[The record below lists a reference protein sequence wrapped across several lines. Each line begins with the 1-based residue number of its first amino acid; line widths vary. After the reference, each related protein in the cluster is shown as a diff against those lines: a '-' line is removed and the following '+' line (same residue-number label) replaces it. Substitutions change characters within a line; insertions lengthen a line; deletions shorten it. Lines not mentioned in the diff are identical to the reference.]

1 MNGTRELGLPAS
13 TLALE
18 MDRKRPPHSA
28 TQGDDF
34 EALTGFE
41 VHDVKNN

>member
-18 MDRKRPPHSA
+18 MDRKRPSIRQHR
-28 TQGDDF
+28 GDDY

-41 VHDVKNN
+41 LHDVKNN